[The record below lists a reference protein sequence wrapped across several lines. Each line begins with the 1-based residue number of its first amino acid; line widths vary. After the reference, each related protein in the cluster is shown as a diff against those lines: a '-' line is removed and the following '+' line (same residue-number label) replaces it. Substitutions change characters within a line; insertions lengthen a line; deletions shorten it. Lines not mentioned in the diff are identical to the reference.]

1 MDCAAMQYENVRHC
15 EHSEAIQS
23 NRAAGLLRCARND
36 EMGGGF
42 CCPAPPS
49 RWFPLLLPGV
59 VRTALR
65 LYNFIRED
73 LVMQQLRGPRYRW
86 HLLVLNGFKAHS
98 GLAKI
103 PLFNT
108 RRS

>member
-1 MDCAAMQYENVRHC
+1 MMREFVWVFSVARHPRFC
-15 EHSEAIQS
+15 GEG
-23 NRAAGLLRCARND
+23 AGGSVARPS
-36 EMGGGF
+36 GG
-42 CCPAPPS
+42 

-73 LVMQQLRGPRYRW
+73 LVRQQLRGPRYRW